1 MSVVLDWLQCTFVLH
16 VTLFYSLWVLIN
28 HRMQDVFPNP
38 QLIFAL
44 LLATLVG
51 TTHHFIAGGNLRRL
65 VISIVGGWFGFT
77 IGQLISMTL
86 QDSAFMVGQ
95 INVMY
100 ALSGSILSIVLIHF
114 ISLESK

>member
-51 TTHHFIAGGNLRRL
+51 TTYHFIAGVTCRRL
-65 VISIVGGWFGFT
+65 VISIVGGGS
-77 IGQLISMTL
+77 GLQL
-86 QDSAFMVGQ
+86 D
-95 INVMY
+95 N
-100 ALSGSILSIVLIHF
+100 
-114 ISLESK
+114 